1 MTPRDQA
8 DQRGQAASGLTLE
21 VLAGHPS
28 PEELAALTVALAAAF
43 AAAARRAGPGRAGP
57 AGRVPSG
64 WADRSAMI
72 GAPLTPGRGA
82 WRRSARPGRAG

>member
-1 MTPRDQA
+1 
-8 DQRGQAASGLTLE
+8 
-21 VLAGHPS
+21 
-28 PEELAALTVALAAAF
+28 VALAAAF
-43 AAAARRAGPGRAGP
+43 AAADRRAGPGRPGP
-57 AGRVPSG
+57 ASRVPSG